1 MIFPAI
7 NLHIYSGFSM
17 AMFVI
22 TNWNRFQPDWHTD
35 PGDRWI
41 SGLETV
47 SQVCSF
53 YFLLAPS
60 AQRVG
65 FFLRWNCGDTLWDW
79 VSYNRAVR
87 TLSLFDSCWTYTHV
101 THIVYISQELLSII
115 SFALLPHLK
124 VESEY
129 HHDIM
134 SLIMIIWIY
143 IYILYIYIY
152 MKYII

>member
-1 MIFPAI
+1 MIFPATPPYLWWI
-7 NLHIYSGFSM
+7 FHGYVSHNH
-17 AMFVI
+17 
-22 TNWNRFQPDWHTD
+22 WNRFQSDWHTD
-35 PGDRWI
+35 LGDRWI

-65 FFLRWNCGDTLWDW
+65 FFGWNCGDTFRDW
-79 VSYNRAVR
+79 VSYNRAVH
-87 TLSLFDSCWTYTHV
+87 TLSLFDSCWTYTH
-101 THIVYISQELLSII
+101 ILYISQELLSII

-134 SLIMIIWIY
+134 SVIMIIWIHNMY
-143 IYILYIYIY
+143 IQY
-152 MKYII
+152 MYMI